1 MIKII
6 KWLSCS
12 GVFSVLLFSRVAL
25 SGPLPES
32 LSEMAGD
39 LTVEEVA
46 GSSID
51 EKKVRFNGMVMKRL
65 GKDTYLIQDSTGA
78 VKVVIPLHL
87 LPSGGLRSRD
97 IVSIKGKTDVE
108 NGRLTGI
115 RVNHMTF
122 SF

>member
-6 KWLSCS
+6 KWLSFT
-12 GVFSVLLFSRVAL
+12 GIFSALLFSRVAL
-25 SGPLPES
+25 SKSLPES

-39 LTVEEVA
+39 LTVKEVA

-51 EKKVRFNGMVMKRL
+51 QEKVVFDGMVMKRL

-78 VKVVIPLHL
+78 IKVVIPLHL

-97 IVSIKGKTDVE
+97 IVSIKGRTNVE
-108 NGRLTGI
+108 NGRLTGV